1 MKSKILTTALILVG
15 ILSTGYAQGVIG
27 KLKQKADQAADRAI
41 DRKINEKVGGNPSGT
56 NQPGGTLPGSGPGGS
71 GNPSNTSGGGLVV
84 TPPDVKENMAEAE
97 SSFKAGRYSDARY
110 SLKQAMLGVEM
121 EIGNKVL
128 KSLPESVVGLSK
140 KADAD
145 QVTSMGYGWVGLT
158 IHREYA
164 SGNKHLN
171 VTIANNSA
179 WISAANMYLSNTN
192 YATTGGEQNWKQT
205 KVKGYRGIIEYSQS
219 SGYKLS
225 VPIGQSSII
234 VWEGINF
241 ASEQDMMNAANVFD
255 LDGIKNKLGEK

>member
-1 MKSKILTTALILVG
+1 MKNRTLMLTLLLLV
-15 ILSTGYAQGVIG
+15 IYSTGHAQGVVG
-27 KLKQKADQAADRAI
+27 RLKQKADQAAERTI
-41 DRKINEKVGGNPSGT
+41 DRKINEKIGGNPSGT

-71 GNPSNTSGGGLVV
+71 GNPANTTGGGLIV
-84 TPPDVKENMAEAE
+84 TPPDVRENMSEAE
-97 SSFKAGRYSDARY
+97 TSYKAGRYSDARY
-110 SLKQAMLGVEM
+110 ALKQAMLGVEM

-128 KSLPESVVGLSK
+128 KSLPETVVGLAK
-140 KADAD
+140 KSDAD

-158 IHREYA
+158 IQREYG
-164 SGNKHLN
+164 SGNKQLN

-179 WISAANMYLSNTN
+179 WISAANMYLSNAN

-205 KVKGYRGIIEYSQS
+205 KVKGYRGIIEYNQG

-241 ASEQDMMNAANVFD
+241 ATEQDMMNAANVFD

>member
-1 MKSKILTTALILVG
+1 MRSKILLTAMLLASISFTS
-15 ILSTGYAQGVIG
+15 IAQGVVG
-27 KLKQKADQAADRAI
+27 KLKQKAEQAADRAV
-41 DRKINEKVGGNPSGT
+41 DKKINEKVGGNQPGT
-56 NQPGGTLPGSGPGGS
+56 NPPGGNLPGNGPGGS
-71 GNPSNTSGGGLVV
+71 GNPANTSGGGLVV
-84 TPPDVKENMAEAE
+84 TPPNVKENMAEAE
-97 SSFKAGRYSDARY
+97 SSYKAGRYSDARY
-110 SLKQAMLGVEM
+110 ALKQAMLGVEM

-158 IHREYA
+158 IHRAYA
-164 SGNKHLN
+164 SGNKQLN

-192 YATTGGEQNWKQT
+192 YAATGGEQNWKQT
-205 KVKGYRGIIEYSQS
+205 KVKGYRGIIEYNQS